1 MPTSSIFLD
10 PKAKEIIRL
19 NKNDI
24 SQMLLDKREK
34 LQQKKPTKWKW
45 SSLTKA
51 FKEMYIMAD
60 PARIS
65 LPIGA
70 WQAKKQKEKG
80 IKPTVDNNVAL
91 RRFKRLEELS
101 EDEQAA
107 NEKDYIDVIEDY
119 EKGIYK
125 GLQNLEWAVGDLVT
139 AGIDLGAGLIG
150 KETNLNRDLTES
162 IEENRIADP
171 ETLVGDALE
180 ILVQYGVPG
189 GAVFKIANRLK
200 KIEKVRKIKKGI
212 DASKF
217 NKISNFALK
226 VGGNAG
232 VFGAIDFIAS
242 TPDRDVPFAEE
253 TNLEGLE
260 GKERALA
267 ALGNRL
273 RFGAEG
279 VVWGAG
285 FSLLGTPMALGF
297 KYGIFKPLVSG
308 YGRPG
313 TFLNKFSVGKIGFK
327 GLDQV
332 VNLASWVG
340 ARTPGAPYAMKK
352 IYGAGKF
359 TAGQVLPRVYLGLRH
374 PIKSWSDV
382 PYAKKL
388 PTFADWRTYS
398 RTDKNKPL
406 EQMLKG
412 LDDKLSWVRSVGKM
426 TGDQYS
432 LTKEAKALIN
442 SKQRTIDK
450 SIKSLEVKAT
460 NLAKAFNNQ
469 YKTNTTSPASMD
481 AYLDKVLAY
490 LKNQVK
496 LDALPVE
503 LRDMSKFLKDELMTL
518 NKNFGK
524 MLPKG
529 QLRDAVIS
537 TVNPYLRQSFAVFTD
552 PYFQPTAHYLNL
564 VRERVK
570 NGTLIVGSKAYE
582 RAVADAQNVVPH
594 AVKFITNI
602 IERDRSLREVAT
614 KAMPEVPK
622 RMAINEYAKR
632 IVDDIVET
640 GRADGKDPLKAL
652 QYIASKQLYL
662 DDITVKTG
670 KELPDVI
677 KKLLGEEKHLK
688 AEVLSTANQAIVHT
702 ANKIMGDNLAQMGL
716 KIGPYRNT
724 TGQQWLFKS
733 KEEAIA
739 KGYRDV
745 LQIRPDHQ
753 SLIQSELAP
762 KLGKGLWGDAQYV
775 NALNGVASKLDN
787 LMQSTIWRNL
797 LQFKVAVQYGKTV
810 LSPATQVR
818 NVTSA
823 SLFSLASGHIGGRA
837 SVTEGL
843 KMVLDDVFGA
853 GKIINEAQ
861 FIKRLE
867 RKIRLRV
874 VDENIVAA
882 ELKGVF
888 QDIKAGGFKSNGK
901 ITSMQQLID
910 SLGKRKFLREGAET
924 ATRLYAGGDN
934 LWKWY
939 GHEYIMSQYK
949 QIFKNLDDVARWYKE
964 IPGLNFNKTDVF
976 TGKIKT
982 LDEAI
987 EEAAAW
993 TLRNTYPTYSKV
1005 PEAIKMLRKI
1015 PFFGNFVSFPAEM
1028 TRTSFNLIDIGMK
1041 EASSSNP
1048 LLRQIG
1054 YRRLL
1059 GTYTVMGGA
1068 STGALKLASAM
1079 TGVTSEQIDAYK
1091 RSFAAEWN
1099 ANSVLI
1105 PIDEWIE
1112 GKGKAINFSYFS
1124 PYNVVQEPIETFFN
1138 EGKNSKR
1145 MAGEFDAWT
1154 ASLKA
1159 FGKFAEPF
1167 MSRAIFYEKI
1177 QDVMPV
1183 NQGGS
1188 GGITKTGSK
1197 VYSATDNKIDS
1208 WWKSIAHVVRGA
1220 EPGLITTGGKII
1232 EGIRGESS
1240 KSGQLRSAADELTNL
1255 FTGIRIIP
1263 VDIAKSMQYKLSEF
1277 ERNKRAVDDAEIFY
1291 SVKDIYDGRIGPQ
1304 IIDEFRDIQEEAFKV
1319 QQKMYFVIQD
1329 ALGTGMSE
1337 RQIRTILRKRKM
1349 PTKGVSALL
1358 RGEFIPWQY
1367 NETQFKNRVEIM
1379 KEQDSWLSKEDIFPK
1394 RGMNE
1399 VIRELR
1405 RKELSLPWD
1414 ESKWPGYDSQS
1425 SLIIPNKKI
1434 TSLPTK
1440 ANIQTPPLPATP
1452 MPDANLMAYTPS
1464 LNNVNAATGLTRT
1477 QSALLSPT
1485 EQLIAKKQNQGI
1497 MGLV

>member
-10 PKAKEIIRL
+10 PKIKEAIRV
-19 NKNDI
+19 NKDEV
-24 SQMLLDKREK
+24 SEMLLDKREK
-34 LQQKKPTKWKW
+34 LQKKKPTKWKW
-45 SSLTKA
+45 SSLLNA

-60 PARIS
+60 PGGVG
-65 LPIGA
+65 LNVGV

-80 IKPTVDNNVAL
+80 ITPTVDNNWAL
-91 RRFKRLEELS
+91 RKFRRLKELS
-101 EDEQAA
+101 EEEQAA

-125 GLQNLEWAVGDLVT
+125 GAQNLEWAVGDLVT

-162 IEENRIADP
+162 IEANRIADP
-171 ETLVGDALE
+171 ETLVGDAVE
-180 ILVQYGVPG
+180 ILVEYGIPG
-189 GAVFKIANRLK
+189 GAVFKIASRLK
-200 KIEKVRKIKKGI
+200 KIEKLRKIKKGI

-226 VGGNAG
+226 VGGSAG
-232 VFGAIDFIAS
+232 TFGAIDFIAS

-267 ALGNRL
+267 SLGNRL

-279 VVWGAG
+279 AVWGAG
-285 FSLLGTPMALGF
+285 FSLLGRPLALGF
-297 KYGIFKPLVSG
+297 KYGIFKPG
-308 YGRPG
+308 MFTAR
-313 TFLNKFSVGKIGFK
+313 IGFQA
-327 GLDQV
+327 LDKAV
-332 VNLASWVG
+332 VRPATWLA
-340 ARTPGAPYAMKK
+340 ARTPGARHVAKG
-352 IYGAGKF
+352 IYETGKF
-359 TAGQVLPRVYLGLRH
+359 TAGEILPRIYLGLRH
-374 PIKSWSDV
+374 PIKSWGDV
-382 PYAKKL
+382 PFKKKL
-388 PTFADWRTYS
+388 PTFAEWRNYS
-398 RTDKNKPL
+398 QTDKSKPL

-412 LDDKLSWVRSVGKM
+412 LDNKLSWVRSIGPM
-426 TGDQYS
+426 TGEQYT
-432 LTKEAKALIN
+432 LTKEAKAIIN
-442 SKQRTIDK
+442 SKQRTMDK
-450 SIKSLEVKAT
+450 TIKSLEVRAT

-496 LDALPVE
+496 LNALPVE
-503 LRDMSKFLKDELMTL
+503 LREMSKFLKDELMSL
-518 NKNFGK
+518 NKEFGK

-529 QLRDAVIS
+529 ELRDAVIS
-537 TVNPYLRQSFAVFTD
+537 TVNPYLRQSFAVFTN
-552 PYFQPTAHYLNL
+552 PYFQPTEHYLNL

-570 NGTLIVGSKAYE
+570 NGSLVEGSKAYNQ
-582 RAVADAQNVVPH
+582 AVAEAENVIPH
-594 AVKFITNI
+594 AVKFITNL
-602 IERDRSLREVAT
+602 IEKDKTLKKLAT
-614 KAMPEVPK
+614 DVMPGVPK

-640 GRADGKDPLKAL
+640 GRADGRDPLKAL
-652 QYIASKQLYL
+652 QYIARDKLYM
-662 DDITVKTG
+662 DDIIVKTG

-677 KKLLGEEKHLK
+677 KKLLGEERHLK
-688 AEVLSTANQAIVHT
+688 AEVLSTGNQAIVHT
-702 ANKIMGDNLAQMGL
+702 TNKIMGDNLAQMGL
-716 KIGPYRNT
+716 KIGPYKNI
-724 TGQQWLFKS
+724 GGPQWLFRS

-739 KGYRDV
+739 KGYRNV
-745 LQIRPDHQ
+745 LQIRPDQHA
-753 SLIQSELAP
+753 LLQSELAP
-762 KLGKGLWGDAQYV
+762 KIGQGLWGDAQYV
-775 NALNGVASKLDN
+775 NALNGVGGKLDN

-837 SVTEGL
+837 TVTEGI

-853 GKIINEAQ
+853 GKIINEQ
-861 FIKRLE
+861 DFIKRLE

-874 VDENIVAA
+874 LDENIVAS

-901 ITSMQQLID
+901 ITSMQQLLD
-910 SLGKRKFLREGAET
+910 TLGKSKFLREGSET

-934 LWKWY
+934 MWKWY

-964 IPGLNFNKTDVF
+964 IPGLNFNRTDVF
-976 TGKIKT
+976 SGKLKT

-1005 PEAIKMLRKI
+1005 PEAIKMIRKI

-1041 EASSSNP
+1041 EAASSNP

-1068 STGALKLASAM
+1068 STGALKLASAL
-1079 TGVTSEQIDAYK
+1079 TGVTSEQLDAYK

-1105 PIDEWIE
+1105 PIDEWVD

-1138 EGKNSKR
+1138 SGEKSKK
-1145 MAGEFDAWT
+1145 MAAEFDAWS

-1159 FGKFAEPF
+1159 FGKFVEPF
-1167 MSRAIFYEKI
+1167 VSRAIFYEKI
-1177 QDVMPV
+1177 QDVLPA

-1188 GGITKTGSK
+1188 GGVTKTGSK
-1197 VYSATDNKIDS
+1197 VYSETDNKTDA

-1220 EPGLITTGGKII
+1220 EPGLITTGGKVI

-1263 VDIAKSMQYKLSEF
+1263 VDIPKSMEYKLSEF
-1277 ERNKRAVDDAEIFY
+1277 NRLSDAVDDAEEFY
-1291 SVKDIYDGRIGPQ
+1291 SVKNIYDGRIGPK
-1304 IIDEFRDIQEEAFKV
+1304 IIDEFRDIQEEYFRV
-1319 QQKMYFVIQD
+1319 QQNMYFIIQD
-1329 ALGTGMSE
+1329 AIEAGLDAN
-1337 RQIRTILRKRKM
+1337 QIRKILRKRKM
-1349 PTKGVSALL
+1349 PNKRVSALL

-1367 NETQFKNRVEIM
+1367 NKTQFKSRVETM
-1379 KEQDSWLSKEDIFPK
+1379 EEQGTWLHRDDIFPK
-1394 RGMNE
+1394 RGMDE
-1399 VIRELR
+1399 VIRDLR
-1405 RKELSLPWD
+1405 RKELFLPWD
-1414 ESKWPGYDSQS
+1414 ESKWPGADFQS
-1425 SLIIPNKKI
+1425 SLIIPNKKM
-1434 TSLPTK
+1434 TALPKKT
-1440 ANIQTPPLPATP
+1440 NIQTPPLPDTP
-1452 MPDANLMAYTPS
+1452 MPDQRLVASMPQ
-1464 LNNVNAATGLTRT
+1464 VNQQTGLTRN

-1485 EQLIAKKQNQGI
+1485 EQLIARKQNQGI